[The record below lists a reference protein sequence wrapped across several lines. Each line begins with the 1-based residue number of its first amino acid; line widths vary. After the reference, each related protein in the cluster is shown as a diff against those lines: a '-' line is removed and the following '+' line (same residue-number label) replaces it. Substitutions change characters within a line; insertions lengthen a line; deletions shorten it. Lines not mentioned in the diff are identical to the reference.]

1 MRAVG
6 ISRFGGP
13 EVLEVVELPLEEPGE
28 GEVRVRVA
36 AAAVNPTDTV
46 LRAGFRG
53 EMYEGVARP
62 LVPGMELAG
71 VVDAVGSGAGWRV
84 GDEVVA
90 IVVPGARGRGA
101 QAEEVVVPAASVA
114 RLPAGA
120 SFAEGA
126 TLPMNGLTA
135 RIALDL
141 IGLRPG
147 DTLAVTGAAG
157 AVGGYV
163 MQLARH
169 EGLRV
174 VGDASDAD
182 GDLVRRLGADVV
194 VARGDDVAAAIREIC
209 PEGVDGLV
217 DAALMNQKILGAVR
231 DGGTIACVRPFQGET
246 ERGITAR
253 LVLVAEHARDAEA
266 LAELSRLAG
275 EGTLTLRVAQTF
287 PPEEAGDAHRAL
299 EAGGVRGRN
308 VIVFS

>member
-6 ISRFGGP
+6 INRFGGP
-13 EVLEVVELPLEEPGE
+13 EVLEVVELPVDDPGE

-36 AAAVNPTDTV
+36 AAAVNPTDAV

-53 EMYEGVARP
+53 EMYDGVERP

-71 VVDAVGSGAGWRV
+71 VVDAVGPGNGWKV

-90 IVVPGARGRGA
+90 IVVPGPRGRGA

-114 RLPAGA
+114 PLPAGA

-141 IGLRPG
+141 LGLSPG
-147 DTLAVTGAAG
+147 ETLAVTGAAG
-157 AVGGYV
+157 AVGGYTIE
-163 MQLARH
+163 LGKL

-174 VGDASDAD
+174 LGDASEAD
-182 GDLVRRLGADVV
+182 RDLVAGLGADVV
-194 VARGDDVAAAIREIC
+194 VPRGDDVASAIREAC
-209 PEGVDGLV
+209 PDGVDGLV
-217 DAALMNQKILGAVR
+217 DAALLNQKILPAVR
-231 DGGTIACVRPFQGET
+231 DGGRIAAVRPFQGET
-246 ERGITAR
+246 ERGITAH
-253 LVLVAEHARDAEA
+253 LVLVAEHAKDSQA

-275 EGTLTLRVAQTF
+275 EGSLTLRVARTF
-287 PPEEAGDAHRAL
+287 PPEEAAEAHRSL

-308 VIVFS
+308 VIVF

>member
-6 ISRFGGP
+6 INRFGGP
-13 EVLEVVELPLEEPGE
+13 EALEVVELPVEEPGE

-53 EMYEGVARP
+53 EMYDGVERP

-71 VVDAVGSGAGWRV
+71 VVDAVGPGAGWKV

-90 IVVPGARGRGA
+90 IVVPGPRGRGA
-101 QAEEVVVPAASVA
+101 QAEQVVVPAASVA
-114 RLPAGA
+114 PLPAGA
-120 SFAEGA
+120 SFAEGS

-141 IGLRPG
+141 LGLRPG
-147 DTLAVTGAAG
+147 ETLAVTGAAG

-163 MQLARH
+163 MELAKLD
-169 EGLRV
+169 GLHV
-174 VGDASDAD
+174 VGDASERDRE
-182 GDLVRRLGADVV
+182 LVARLGADVV
-194 VARGDDVAAAIREIC
+194 VPRGNDVASAIREVC
-209 PEGVDGLV
+209 PDGVDGLV
-217 DAALMNQKILGAVR
+217 DAALLNQKILGAVR
-231 DGGTIACVRPFQGET
+231 DGGRIAAVRPFQGET
-246 ERGITAR
+246 ERGITAH
-253 LVLVAEHARDAEA
+253 LVLVADHATESDA

-275 EGTLTLRVAQTF
+275 EGKLTLRVAGTF
-287 PPEEAGDAHRAL
+287 PPEEAGEAHRRL

-308 VIVFS
+308 VIVF

>member
-6 ISRFGGP
+6 VNRFGGP
-13 EVLEVVELPLEEPGE
+13 EVLEVVELPVEDPGP

-53 EMYEGVARP
+53 EMYDGVARP

-71 VVDAVGSGAGWRV
+71 VVDAVGPDSGWEV

-90 IVVPGARGRGA
+90 IVVPGPRGRGA

-141 IGLRPG
+141 LGLRPG
-147 DTLAVTGAAG
+147 ETLAVTGAAG

-163 MQLARH
+163 MELAKLG
-169 EGLRV
+169 GLRV
-174 VGDASDAD
+174 VGDASEAD
-182 GDLVRRLGADVV
+182 WELVGRLGADVV
-194 VARGDDVAAAIREIC
+194 VPRGDNVASAIREVF

-217 DAALMNQKILGAVR
+217 DAALLNQKILPAVR
-231 DGGTIACVRPFQGET
+231 DGGAIAAVRPFQGET
-246 ERGITAR
+246 ERGITAH
-253 LVLVAEHARDAEA
+253 LVLVADHATDSAA

-275 EGTLTLRVAQTF
+275 EGKLTLRVAKTF
-287 PPEEAGDAHRAL
+287 PPEEAADAHRAL

-308 VIVFS
+308 VIVF

>member
-6 ISRFGGP
+6 INRFGGP
-13 EVLEVVELPLEEPGE
+13 EVLEVVELPVEEPGE

-36 AAAVNPTDTV
+36 AAAVNPTDTA
-46 LRAGFRG
+46 LRAGLRS
-53 EMYEGVARP
+53 EMYEGVERP

-71 VVDAVGSGAGWRV
+71 VVDAVGPGAGWNV

-90 IVVPGARGRGA
+90 VVVPGPRGRGA
-101 QAEEVVVPAASVA
+101 QAEEVVVPAASAA

-126 TLPMNGLTA
+126 TLPMNGLSA

-141 IGLRPG
+141 LGLRPG
-147 DTLAVTGAAG
+147 QTLAVTGAAG

-163 MQLARH
+163 MELAKL

-174 VGDASDAD
+174 IGDASEEDR
-182 GDLVRRLGADVV
+182 DLVSRLGADVV
-194 VARGDDVAAAIREIC
+194 VPRGDDVASAIRDVC

-217 DAALMNQKILGAVR
+217 DAALLNRRILPAVR
-231 DGGTIACVRPFQGET
+231 DGGAVAAVRPFQGDT
-246 ERGITAR
+246 ERGITVH
-253 LVLVAEHARDAEA
+253 LVLVANHARDSEA

-275 EGTLTLRVAQTF
+275 EGKLTLRVARTF
-287 PPEEAGDAHRAL
+287 LPEEAPDAHRAL

-308 VIVFS
+308 VIVFP

>member
-6 ISRFGGP
+6 INRFGGP
-13 EVLEVVELPLEEPGE
+13 EVLEVVELPVDEPGE
-28 GEVRVRVA
+28 GEVRVRVV

-46 LRAGFRG
+46 LRAGSRA
-53 EMYEGVARP
+53 EMYDGVERP

-71 VVDAVGSGAGWRV
+71 VVDAVGAGARWKV

-90 IVVPGARGRGA
+90 IVVPGPRGRGA
-101 QAEEVVVPAASVA
+101 QAEEVVVPAGSVA

-141 IGLRPG
+141 LGLHPG
-147 DTLAVTGAAG
+147 ETLAVTGAAG
-157 AVGGYV
+157 AVGGYA
-163 MQLARH
+163 MELAKL

-174 VGDASDAD
+174 IGDASEEDR
-182 GDLVRRLGADVV
+182 GLVGRLGADVV
-194 VARGDDVAAAIREIC
+194 VPRGDDVASAIRDVC
-209 PEGVDGLV
+209 PDGVEGLV
-217 DAALMNQKILGAVR
+217 DAALLNQKIVAAVR
-231 DGGTIACVRPFQGET
+231 DGGTIAAVRPFQGQT

-253 LVLVAEHARDAEA
+253 LVLAAEHATDSEA

-275 EGTLTLRVAQTF
+275 AGKLTLRVARTF
-287 PPEEAGDAHRAL
+287 PPEGAAEAHRAL

-308 VIVFS
+308 VIVFE

>member
-6 ISRFGGP
+6 VNSFGGP
-13 EVLEVVELPLEEPGE
+13 EVLEVVELPVEEPGD

-36 AAAVNPTDTV
+36 AAAVNPTDSV

-53 EMYEGVARP
+53 EMYDGVPRP

-71 VVDAVGSGAGWRV
+71 VVDAVGPGAGWKV

-90 IVVPGARGRGA
+90 IVVPGPRGRGA

-120 SFAEGA
+120 SFVEGS

-141 IGLRPG
+141 LALRPG

-163 MQLARH
+163 MELAEL

-174 VGDASDAD
+174 IGDASETDR
-182 GDLVRRLGADVV
+182 DLVGRLGADIVV
-194 VARGDDVAAAIREIC
+194 PRGDDVAAAIRDVC

-217 DAALMNQKILGAVR
+217 DTALLNQKILAAVR
-231 DGGTIACVRPFQGET
+231 DGGAIAAVRPFQGET
-246 ERGITAR
+246 ERGITAH
-253 LVLVAEHARDAEA
+253 LVLVGEHARDSEA

-275 EGTLTLRVAQTF
+275 EGKLTLRVARTF